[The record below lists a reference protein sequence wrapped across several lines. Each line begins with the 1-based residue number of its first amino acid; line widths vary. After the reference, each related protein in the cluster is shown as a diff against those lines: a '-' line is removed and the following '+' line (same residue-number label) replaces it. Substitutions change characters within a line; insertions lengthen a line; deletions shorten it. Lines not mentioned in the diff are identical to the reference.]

1 MWAQYI
7 FFSPDYLPRWPPI
20 FMLHKLFLLY
30 SSISGHTD
38 GGTLITEKM
47 HPVLKL
53 LPKMS
58 KSDCR
63 KKFMGPEK

>member
-30 SSISGHTD
+30 SSDVGLRQSILASVTRLD
-38 GGTLITEKM
+38 DFLKVFTTNFLIKLARKIGT
-47 HPVLKL
+47 P
-53 LPKMS
+53 
-58 KSDCR
+58 
-63 KKFMGPEK
+63 